1 MRRQLLPRRVVVI
14 GGARTPIG
22 GFLGS
27 LRATPPSKLAAA
39 AAASAIKR
47 SGLSPA
53 EIQQCVV
60 GQVLAAGQ
68 GRASHRLAMSL
79 AGTGRFP
86 HRADIFLFCVV
97 FGIKKAREGGYRLG
111 DGSLVDSVVF
121 DALNGPNFQLIP
133 GEEAEAAA
141 VGHGISRADCDEY
154 AVRSF
159 KRAAD
164 AASKGFFGLE
174 GLEPL
179 AAAAAGA
186 WLLLGELGST
196 PSAHGMG
203 SSIFDPQEQQ
213 QLLQRRAS
221 AHPSGRQQLLQQ
233 RQRQQQQQTREQLQ
247 HDEEV
252 RRISLDRVASAR
264 PIFRSDGVL
273 TAANSCKLGDGA
285 AALVLGEEGE
295 ARKRGLR
302 PLARVLSFADAGGR
316 DDGAPFTLPSEVAI
330 LRALRLAGLE
340 RAREFLLP
348 VDLYEVHEA
357 FAALPLLLMRRLD
370 ICASR
375 VNVNGGA
382 ISLGHP
388 FGMSGV
394 RMVLSLAAALRARDL
409 TFGCAVACNG
419 ADSATALVLEAL

>member
-1 MRRQLLPRRVVVI
+1 MRRQLLPRRVVFI

-79 AGTGRFP
+79 AGLPPTASVFAVNSGCASGLKAISLAASSVALGEFP
-86 HRADIFLFCVV
+86 LSLAVGVESVSCAPHLLL
-97 FGIKKAREGGYRLG
+97 KAREGGYGLG
-111 DGSLVDSVVF
+111 DGALVDSVVF

-141 VGHGISRADCDEY
+141 VAHGISRADCDEY

-179 AAAAAGA
+179 AAAAAGGA
-186 WLLLGELGST
+186 AA
-196 PSAHGMG
+196 PAAHGMG

-221 AHPSGRQQLLQQ
+221 AHSSGRQQLLQQ
-233 RQRQQQQQTREQLQ
+233 RQRQQQQQTRELLQ

-264 PIFRSDGVL
+264 PVFRSDGVL

-302 PLARVLSFADAGGR
+302 PLARVLSFADAGGGE
-316 DDGAPFTLPSEVAI
+316 DGAPFTLPSEVAI

-348 VDLYEVHEA
+348 
-357 FAALPLLLMRRLD
+357 
-370 ICASR
+370 
-375 VNVNGGA
+375 
-382 ISLGHP
+382 
-388 FGMSGV
+388 
-394 RMVLSLAAALRARDL
+394 LAAAA
-409 TFGCAVACNG
+409 AA
-419 ADSATALVLEAL
+419 AAALVLLPAAECCGSSDY